1 MFLDFIVCSVLHLNS
16 LGFKQVKTKTPTRK
30 VGLSRKELQFWQ
42 YLVLI
47 SIITAYFSTRHSLHL
62 SIIFFLCISNGA
74 YFSDLVFVYLL
85 IFFFL
90 NCCVTLLIVQMA
102 FHIAL
107 SNTYSNLAFLPFPS
121 STIDFS
127 SLSLIH
133 LLWFFFSLFTY
144 PSHPLAAFF
153 FSSSASCCFPF
164 LLLLLLPSFS
174 SLAAFLFLL
183 PLFCPSCCSSFL
195 LLLLLALF
203 SASYCSPFIF
213 LLLLPLLPPLA
224 APRFFSSSCC
234 TSFPTLPLASFL
246 FYSSHPFPH
255 PSRSCCPPFFLV
267 LLPLLLTS
275 FPTPTPLAALLFSSS
290 SWCFSHSTS
299 AYLQPPF
306 FFYIFWLFYSFFL
319 LYITFKPALT
329 FCLSFSLSSSS
340 SPFAFLSFLLVVK
353 RINHQFCYWM

>member
-1 MFLDFIVCSVLHLNS
+1 MFLDFIACSVLHLNS

-153 FSSSASCCFPF
+153 FSSSASCCSPF

-246 FYSSHPFPH
+246 FYSSHPFP
-255 PSRSCCPPFFLV
+255 PSFPLLQSSFLPCPPPPLVDLLSYSYSSCCPPFLLFFLV
-267 LLPLLLTS
+267 FLAFYFCLFATPIFFLHLLTVLFFFPPLYYFQTCTHFLPLLFT
-275 FPTPTPLAALLFSSS
+275 
-290 SWCFSHSTS
+290 
-299 AYLQPPF
+299 F
-306 FFYIFWLFYSFFL
+306 FFFFP
-319 LYITFKPALT
+319 I
-329 FCLSFSLSSSS
+329 CLPQFSTC
-340 SPFAFLSFLLVVK
+340 
-353 RINHQFCYWM
+353 R